1 MGTIRKIIA
10 KCARLADD
18 RVAFAMT
25 LSLQFP
31 NTPMQNPFFH
41 MYTCPFDEETIALCA
56 GSRRRYFH
64 AHRSRKNG
72 KKVRQLLLRHR
83 YRSHSFRSF
92 LVPVSFRR
100 LHRTALARR
109 DAHSAAFSWF
119 SALPTTVRFSGI
131 AGRARGSLPPS
142 RPSEGISPLLY
153 KTRSRPSAPFQSRR
167 CSRVRES
174 ESALANDEDRGK

>member
-1 MGTIRKIIA
+1 MLSPNYLCPSFFLEETFLFPHGYDPQNNCQVCSAGRRSSRF
-10 KCARLADD
+10 CDD
-18 RVAFAMT
+18 FEPAISKYPNA
-25 LSLQFP
+25 LQCRI
-31 NTPMQNPFFH
+31 PFS
-41 MYTCPFDEETIALCA
+41 TCPFDEETIALCA

-131 AGRARGSLPPS
+131 AGRSRAASLP
-142 RPSEGISPLLY
+142 
-153 KTRSRPSAPFQSRR
+153 AF
-167 CSRVRES
+167 
-174 ESALANDEDRGK
+174 